1 MRCFELVFIS
11 LLFFGCSSNNPETWI
26 VASRMHAS
34 MGFETVIKDYYVKT
48 SEGMG
53 WQTVDR
59 IDGLDYTAGFEYVI
73 KANKVVKY
81 YVEPLMDDSDRI
93 VYLDNVKLISK
104 EKRESEGLDPKNL
117 WNPTWPDSYNPWF
130 PSYNDEEWNKLYGNW
145 ADGYDD
151 PDPYKEY

>member
-1 MRCFELVFIS
+1 MR
-11 LLFFGCSSNNPETWI
+11 
-26 VASRMHAS
+26 AS

-48 SEGMG
+48 SGGMG

-104 EKRESEGLDPKNL
+104 EKTEN
-117 WNPTWPDSYNPWF
+117 TM
-130 PSYNDEEWNKLYGNW
+130 
-145 ADGYDD
+145 
-151 PDPYKEY
+151 